1 MSTAAS
7 LPIALDAMGGDR
19 GVLPLVEGAS
29 RSIVDDG
36 ARVILIG
43 HRDAIEACLDE
54 VDGKAWRARIASGAL
69 AIEHADDVVTMDD
82 KPRDAV
88 RKKKR
93 SSMRVAC
100 DLVAARRAS
109 AAISV
114 GNSGAMYATAL
125 VAVGRLPGV
134 ARPAIATLLPALSSS
149 GRSLLVDAGANV
161 DCEPLHLAQWG
172 LLGSVYLERA
182 CGQVRP
188 RVGVLSNGEEDTK
201 GTPLVREALALLR
214 LAAQQTDLHVVGFC
228 EGRDLNTGDVDV
240 IVTDGFTGNIVL
252 KTAEGVFSFM
262 SAVIK
267 RTFSEGSVVDKA
279 AGLLSQPGWAK
290 IKRELDPREF
300 GAAPLLGLRQ
310 PVFIAHGKSDAV
322 AVRAA
327 IRAARRF
334 VDVEITGHLVAA
346 LAQAPALALRKAGGD
361 DDGHDGHDGPADD
374 RSPEQA

>member
-1 MSTAAS
+1 
-7 LPIALDAMGGDR
+7 MGGDR
-19 GVLPLVEGAS
+19 GTLPLVAGAV
-29 RSIVDDG
+29 RAIVDDG
-36 ARVILIG
+36 ARVILVG
-43 HRDAIEACLDE
+43 RQAELESTLDD
-54 VDGKAWRARIASGAL
+54 VDGKMWRARITSGAL
-69 AIEHADDVVTMDD
+69 GIVHADDVVTMAD

-88 RKKKR
+88 RKKRR

-100 DLVAARRAS
+100 DLVASGEAS
-109 AAISV
+109 AAVSV

-125 VAVGRLPGV
+125 FAVGRLPGV
-134 ARPAIATLLPALSSS
+134 ARPAIATLLPSLSSS
-149 GRSLLVDAGANV
+149 GRSLLVDAGANI

-188 RVGVLSNGEEDTK
+188 AVGVLSNGEEDTK

-214 LAAQQTDLHVVGFC
+214 QAAQQTDLNLVGFC
-228 EGRDLNTGDVDV
+228 EGRDLNFGEVDV

-310 PVFIAHGKSDAV
+310 PVFIAHGKSDEV

-334 VDVEITGHLVAA
+334 VDVAITDHLVQALARTPALAA
-346 LAQAPALALRKAGGD
+346 LAARKAAD
-361 DDGHDGHDGPADD
+361 DDTAATVTGQDP
-374 RSPEQA
+374 